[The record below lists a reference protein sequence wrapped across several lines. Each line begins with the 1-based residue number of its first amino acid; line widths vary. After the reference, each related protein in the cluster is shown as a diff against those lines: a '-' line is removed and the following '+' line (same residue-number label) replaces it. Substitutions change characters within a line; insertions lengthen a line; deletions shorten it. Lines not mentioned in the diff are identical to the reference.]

1 MIYQVARFNYV
12 FILEI
17 RLNIDLIKDAI
28 PVPYVKLQFDFKKKK
43 KIRSRSQIVPY
54 RYKA

>member
-17 RLNIDLIKDAI
+17 QLNIDLIKDAI
-28 PVPYVKLQFDFKKKK
+28 PVPYVKLQFDFKNKKQNSLE
-43 KIRSRSQIVPY
+43 IANRPLQI
-54 RYKA
+54 

>member
-1 MIYQVARFNYV
+1 MIYQAARFNYV

-28 PVPYVKLQFDFKKKK
+28 PVPYVKLQFDFKKKQNSLE
-43 KIRSRSQIVPY
+43 IANCPLQI
-54 RYKA
+54 